1 MNWSETVDRA
11 YQVAKAVDPDITRPQ
26 VTLVM
31 RAMRAVF
38 FDAAES
44 HEEITWHG
52 VFKVRYR
59 HEAERMGWNPNNRER
74 VVIPERTRVTIKPG
88 ANLRV
93 AVGQDKTTRHY
104 TKPEGWWRDEREA
117 KKRMEAER
125 ED

>member
-44 HEEITWHG
+44 HEEITWPG
-52 VFKVRYR
+52 MLKVRYR
-59 HEAERMGWNPNNRER
+59 DEAERVGWNPSNMER
-74 VVIPERTRVTIKPG
+74 AVIPARTRVTIKAG
-88 ANLRV
+88 ANLKV

-104 TKPEGWWRDEREA
+104 TKPEGWWRDAREA
-117 KKRMEAER
+117 KKRMGAER